1 MATTNTV
8 LVESKYV
15 ENIQTTQY
23 TANGV
28 KATVL
33 AMTLNNSGSA
43 GATVSVNIVPVAGA
57 ASASNSF
64 ITTRYLA
71 PGESYSCPEIVGQI
85 LPPSGKI
92 SAVASVASTITIRIS
107 GKETS

>member
-8 LVESKYV
+8 LVESKFI

-33 AMTLNNSGSA
+33 AMTVSNSGGA
-43 GATVSVNIVPVAGA
+43 GATFSVNIVPVAGT
-57 ASASNSF
+57 ASSANLF
-64 ITTRYLA
+64 IATRYLA
-71 PGESYSCPEIVGQI
+71 PGESYSCPEIVGQV
-85 LPPSGKI
+85 LPPGGKL
-92 SAVASVASTITIRIS
+92 SAVASVSSVITIRVS
-107 GKETS
+107 GKEAS